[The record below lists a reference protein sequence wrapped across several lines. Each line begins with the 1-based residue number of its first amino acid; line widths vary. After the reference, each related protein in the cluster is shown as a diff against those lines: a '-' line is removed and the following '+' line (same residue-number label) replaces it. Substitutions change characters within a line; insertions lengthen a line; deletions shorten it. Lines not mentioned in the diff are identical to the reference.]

1 MSTTIKKE
9 VEVEVELEYSE
20 ICEAVSDL
28 DKQEKRSLIQDCEL
42 LTDQNVIDYI
52 DNLDSEEKLKIAE
65 KCDLMDNDVI
75 ESHISN
81 LSEDEVKDLLENAG
95 HEDLLK
101 GGSSMSENDE
111 ILLNIVKK
119 RLTRKDIERVVKNN
133 DMATLIKAL
142 IGILED

>member
-9 VEVEVELEYSE
+9 VEIEIEYSE

-28 DKQEKRSLIQDCEL
+28 DRQEKLSLVQDCEL
-42 LTDQNVIDYI
+42 INEKSVIDYI

-119 RLTRKDIERVVKNN
+119 RLSRKDIERVVKNN

>member
-1 MSTTIKKE
+1 MSTTIKK
-9 VEVEVELEYSE
+9 EVEVELEYSE

-28 DKQEKRSLIQDCEL
+28 DRQEKRSLIQDCEL

-65 KCDLMDNDVI
+65 KCDLIDNDVI

-81 LSEDEVKDLLENAG
+81 LSEDEVKDLLDNAG

-119 RLTRKDIERVVKNN
+119 RLSRKDIERVVEKN

>member
-28 DKQEKRSLIQDCEL
+28 DSQEKLSLVQDCEL
-42 LTDQNVIDYI
+42 INEKSVIDYI
-52 DNLDSEEKLKIAE
+52 DNLDSDDKLKIAE

-81 LSEDEVKDLLENAG
+81 LSEDEVKDLLENTG
-95 HEDLLK
+95 YEDLLK

-111 ILLNIVKK
+111 ILLGIVKK
-119 RLTRKDIERVVKNN
+119 RLTRKDIERVVEKG

>member
-9 VEVEVELEYSE
+9 VEIEIEYSE

-28 DKQEKRSLIQDCEL
+28 DRQEKLSLVQDCEL
-42 LTDQNVIDYI
+42 INEKSVIDYI
-52 DNLDSEEKLKIAE
+52 DNLDSDDKLKIAE

-81 LSEDEVKDLLENAG
+81 LSEDEVKDLLENTG

-101 GGSSMSENDE
+101 GGSSMSKNDE

-119 RLTRKDIERVVKNN
+119 RLSRKDIEKVVENN

>member
-9 VEVEVELEYSE
+9 VEIEIEYSE

-28 DKQEKRSLIQDCEL
+28 DRQEKLSLVQDCEL

-65 KCDLMDNDVI
+65 KCDLIDNDVI

-81 LSEDEVKDLLENAG
+81 LSEDEVKDLLDNAG

-119 RLTRKDIERVVKNN
+119 RLSRKDIERVVEKN

>member
-9 VEVEVELEYSE
+9 VEIEIEYSE

-28 DKQEKRSLIQDCEL
+28 DRQEKLSLVQDCEL
-42 LTDQNVIDYI
+42 INEKSVIDYI

-65 KCDLMDNDVI
+65 KCDLIDNDVI

-81 LSEDEVKDLLENAG
+81 LSEDEVKDLLENTG

-119 RLTRKDIERVVKNN
+119 RLSRKDIERVVKNN

>member
-1 MSTTIKKE
+1 MSTTITKE
-9 VEVEVELEYSE
+9 VEIELEYSE

-28 DKQEKRSLIQDCEL
+28 DSQEKLSLIQDCEL
-42 LTDQNVIDYI
+42 MDEKSVIDYLE
-52 DNLDSEEKLKIAE
+52 NLDSEDKLKIAE
-65 KCDLMDNDVI
+65 KCDLMDDDVI

-81 LSEDEVKDLLENAG
+81 LSEYEVKDLLVNTG

-101 GGSSMSENDE
+101 GGSSLSENDE

-119 RLTRKDIERVVKNN
+119 RLSRKDIEKVVEENN
-133 DMATLIKAL
+133 IGTLIKAL

>member
-1 MSTTIKKE
+1 MSTTIRKE
-9 VEVEVELEYSE
+9 LEIEIEYSE

-28 DKQEKRSLIQDCEL
+28 DSQEKLSLIQDCEL
-42 LTDQNVIDYI
+42 MDEKSVIDYLE
-52 DNLDSEEKLKIAE
+52 NLDSDDKLRIVE
-65 KCDLMDNDVI
+65 KCDLMDDDVI

-81 LSEDEVKDLLENAG
+81 LSEDEVKDLLENTG

-119 RLTRKDIERVVKNN
+119 RLSRKDIEKVVEENN
-133 DMATLIKAL
+133 IGTLIKAL
-142 IGILED
+142 IGILEE